1 MEQALI
7 RQMDSGI
14 FSIICLRRLQKNHS
28 AHHDA
33 SDSWV
38 LIVTVHNSTE
48 NTANFC
54 LSTNRLL
61 LCQVFAQQSV
71 PASATTADSSL
82 GGVRATYKGMWRAGL
97 GLEYRVKGKGVF
109 SPRHATDYILRQ
121 NVTHWCQQIF
131 TEHLLWLG
139 HCAGQ

>member
-71 PASATTADSSL
+71 PALAITADSSL
-82 GGVRATYKGMWRAGL
+82 GGVKAIYKGMWRARL
-97 GLEYRVKGKGVF
+97 GLQYRVKG
-109 SPRHATDYILRQ
+109 
-121 NVTHWCQQIF
+121 
-131 TEHLLWLG
+131 
-139 HCAGQ
+139 